1 MRKELRR
8 SLFAAAI
15 AGVAL
20 AGCGGGGGGGSPAP
34 SPAPSPSPSPT
45 PPPPPPPPSAGSY
58 FLVGIAGG
66 AASAGTPIPFADLE
80 PPADPSGAGQAP
92 GLYGIQFVDPA
103 NQPVPFQV
111 TQGQV
116 QLAPGGTALPLAT
129 VSEYFPN
136 GSSATA
142 WGTRYLVYASAT
154 SNSNG
159 LLYAVDLRKSGTTPA
174 NPAPV
179 QLSSATV
186 AGAQLCSTAPVVFD
200 NYAAANLSRIQF
212 RVLGNDHNCGTLDDK
227 FAIFQLSM
235 NSATA
240 PVSLGSI
247 SQVELVQPI
256 YNTGGTITGFLAINH
271 PATDP
276 TTGFPTVPVP
286 LQQYDANLANPKNFA
301 TPLAGTGH
309 DVTSG
314 DFLNLGI
321 TSGNVWLYWDYN
333 GVYGLNV
340 ATGAISLIQ
349 ALTNNDRVDNGAV
362 FDGTNVYVPIDNGS
376 ALGAW
381 ILQINESTL
390 APTAG
395 PRDTT
400 LSSIRLVGETTG
412 ALVYFGST
420 VATPIVTNLL
430 SAPKSTLTRN
440 AGTLNGTLSPNQ
452 SIDSLMGL
460 NAPTAPVAF
469 LVGDTVYFTIADSSA
484 SGSTGFAKQAFYVTM
499 NGSGAPAA
507 AAAPVATSVSAV
519 LGAVAPASIP
529 TSGTVTNVGALV
541 ISKGA
546 NALPAFAGTPGGA
559 DFEIGSG
566 ANPPTLVTSGSLDL
580 YNSAGMAGANIG
592 SLGTISPL
600 TGNAVSLPAS
610 PVYWAALASGP
621 VQAGMPAM
629 LQLTGSAGS
638 SPAEDIA
645 VITPDTASTL
655 SQDSDFAQ

>member
-34 SPAPSPSPSPT
+34 SPAPSPSPT
-45 PPPPPPPPSAGSY
+45 PPPPPPPSAGSY
-58 FLVGIAGG
+58 FLAGIAGG

-80 PPADPSGAGQAP
+80 PPADPTGGGQAP
-92 GLYGIQFVDPA
+92 SLYGIQFVDPV
-103 NQPVPFQV
+103 NQPVPYDV
-111 TQGQV
+111 GQGKV

-129 VSEYFPN
+129 VSEYLVS
-136 GSSATA
+136 GSSITA
-142 WGTRYLVYASAT
+142 WGTRYLVFASAT
-154 SNSNG
+154 SNISG

-200 NYAAANLSRIQF
+200 NYAAAKLSWIQF

-227 FAIFQLSM
+227 FAVFQLSM
-235 NSATA
+235 SSTTA
-240 PVSLGSI
+240 PVSLGPI
-247 SQVELVQPI
+247 NQVELVQAI
-256 YNTGGTITGFLAINH
+256 YNASGTITGFVAINH

-276 TTGFPTVPVP
+276 TTGFPIGPVT
-286 LQQYDANLANPKNFA
+286 LQQYDATLLKPPTNFA

-314 DFLNLGI
+314 DFLSLGI

-333 GVYGLNV
+333 GIYSLNLG
-340 ATGAISLIQ
+340 TGAISQIQ
-349 ALTNNDRVDNGAV
+349 ALTGGDRVDNGAV
-362 FDGTNVYVPIDNGS
+362 FDGANVYVPIDNTN
-376 ALGAW
+376 GAGTW

-390 APTAG
+390 APTSG

-400 LSSIRLVGETTG
+400 LATIRLVGETTG
-412 ALVYFGST
+412 ALVYFGT
-420 VATPIVTNLL
+420 TAVAPIVTNLL
-430 SAPKSTLTRN
+430 SAPKSNLTRN
-440 AGTLNGTLSPNQ
+440 GGMLNNLLSGNQ
-452 SIDSLMGL
+452 TIDSLMGL
-460 NAPTAPVAF
+460 GAAATPVAF

-484 SGSTGFAKQAFYVTM
+484 TSSTGFAKQAFYVTM
-499 NGSGAPAA
+499 GSNGAPGPTNA
-507 AAAPVATSVSAV
+507 VANSVSAV
-519 LGAVAPASIP
+519 LGAVAPGSVP

-541 ISKGA
+541 VSMGA
-546 NALPAFAGTPGGA
+546 NALPAFSGTTGGA

-566 ANPPTLVTSGSLDL
+566 GASPTLVTSGSLDL
-580 YNSAGMAGANIG
+580 FNASGAAGPHIG

-600 TGNAVSLPAS
+600 TGNAVTLPAS

-629 LQLTGSAGS
+629 LQLTGSAGN

-645 VITPDTASTL
+645 VITPDAALTL